1 MRHVHEVMTHRVFT
15 VYEWTP
21 FKDVAR
27 LMREHGVSALPVLDR
42 ADRLVGIVSEADLML
57 KEEHA
62 TGDGSRRF
70 PWRGDK
76 SRRNGVPPWI
86 LRSKAQ
92 GVVARDLMTSPAVT
106 VAREAPAAL
115 AARIMRENSVK
126 RLPVTDAHGKLVGIV
141 SRSDLLTAFL
151 RPDDEIRAA
160 IEDALTEPRPSIE
173 QGQTRVV
180 VVDGV
185 AKLDGKVGLKSQ
197 IRRILSIARAI
208 DGVVGVESR
217 LEYEVDDVGPEGAD
231 PGPWARPRADLAGG
245 AWHSPRP

>member
-1 MRHVHEVMTHRVFT
+1 MRHVHEVMSHKVFT

-27 LMREHGVSALPVLDR
+27 FMREHDVSALPVLDR

-57 KEEHA
+57 KEEIA
-62 TGDGSRRF
+62 DGSRRF

-76 SRRNGVPPWI
+76 SRRNGIPHWI

-106 VAREAPAAL
+106 IAREAPVAL

-126 RLPVTDAHGKLVGIV
+126 RLPVTDSHGTLVGIV

-151 RPDDEIRAA
+151 RSDDEIRAA
-160 IEDALTEPRPSIE
+160 IEDALNEPRPSIE
-173 QGQTRVV
+173 PGQTRVV
-180 VVDGV
+180 VEDGV
-185 AKLDGKVGLKSQ
+185 ATLDGEVLLKSQ
-197 IRRILSIARAI
+197 IPRIVSIARAI

-217 LEYEVDDVGPEGAD
+217 LAYEVDDVGPEGAD
-231 PGPWARPRADLAGG
+231 PAPWARPPAGLVG
-245 AWHSPRP
+245 EAWRSPQS